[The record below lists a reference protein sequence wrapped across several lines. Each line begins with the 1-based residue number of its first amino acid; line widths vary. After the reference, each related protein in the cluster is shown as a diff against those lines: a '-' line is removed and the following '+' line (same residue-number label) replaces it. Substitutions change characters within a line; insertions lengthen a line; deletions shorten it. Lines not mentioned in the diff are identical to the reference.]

1 MITIE
6 RISIPSPHIYM
17 YIYHTCMCAQSLQSC
32 PTLCNLMNL
41 SHHAL
46 LSMEFSRQ
54 GYWSGPPLPP
64 PGDLLNPEI

>member
-41 SHHAL
+41 SPPCSSVYGIFQARIL
-46 LSMEFSRQ
+46 EWAATSSSR
-54 GYWSGPPLPP
+54 GSS
-64 PGDLLNPEI
+64 